1 MEFYEA
7 WDFAEDEQ
15 LRENLQRT
23 LKRSRSCSPTSP
35 AGSEEAPDHPAPDA
49 EEDRASATTQSPS
62 VAVEAAEIEEDHAE
76 RHGQA
81 EPQFIVVIM
90 GYNLQ
95 ESLENT
101 INTMGTL
108 LGVHVHPIVPDLRHP
123 GFELL

>member
-35 AGSEEAPDHPAPDA
+35 AESEEAPDHPAPDA

-81 EPQFIVVIM
+81 EPQYIVVM
-90 GYNLQ
+90 GYNPQRILREHNKYHGYTVRGTRTPNILQ
-95 ESLENT
+95 
-101 INTMGTL
+101 
-108 LGVHVHPIVPDLRHP
+108 
-123 GFELL
+123 